1 MFQNPCGKLFKKCKK
16 ETVLS
21 ELTIIGWNP
30 CVLSVIFSQSG
41 QYKRP
46 KVGALES
53 YRLFTLI
60 NSQKWSL
67 EILPA
72 PRTNI

>member
-1 MFQNPCGKLFKKCKK
+1 MFQNPCGKLLKKCKK

-21 ELTIIGWNP
+21 ELTIIGWTP
-30 CVLSVIFSQSG
+30 HVLFVLFSQSG

-53 YRLFTLI
+53 YTLFTLI
-60 NSQKWSL
+60 NSQRWSL

-72 PRTNI
+72 PPTNI